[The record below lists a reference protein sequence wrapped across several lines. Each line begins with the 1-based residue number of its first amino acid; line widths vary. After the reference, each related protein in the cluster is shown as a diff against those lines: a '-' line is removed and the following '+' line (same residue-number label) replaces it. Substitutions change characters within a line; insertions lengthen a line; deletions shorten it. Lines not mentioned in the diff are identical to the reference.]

1 MLSDISFASMQ
12 IYCTGKMW
20 SMICLTGA
28 GRTIPEDTKSTAD
41 NQVLVSCPHGQIF
54 PLTNEIRLVIQMDF
68 SHLWI
73 D

>member
-28 GRTIPEDTKSTAD
+28 GRTILRTQKI
-41 NQVLVSCPHGQIF
+41 H
-54 PLTNEIRLVIQMDF
+54 RR
-68 SHLWI
+68 
-73 D
+73 